1 MNIVTPKIELI
12 ASTTLTN
19 TAGGG
24 PKIED
29 WMSLNPDTTDAES
42 LVEHAGR
49 GCYESWH
56 RPNAATAKTSDYI
69 DRTAFEMQHG
79 SILEHASATFRFSGV
94 SRAWLMEME
103 RHRHLSWSVV
113 SQRYVDANTFGV
125 VMPPA
130 IREAAGSIV
139 YHSEDTYDDLEG
151 PASEA
156 LEWWSRNAM
165 WHYEKLVEHLQGNGL
180 PNKQAREAARSVLP
194 NATEVRGVV
203 TGNLRAW
210 STILPL
216 RAHPSADAEM
226 QEVARLIADAL
237 EPVAPTVVQHI
248 NDQIAYA
255 ELGEERPDREAVL
268 ARRKRIGERHNK
280 EHA

>member
-19 TAGGG
+19 TVEGG

-56 RPNAATAKTSDYI
+56 RPNEATAKTSDYI
-69 DRTAFEMQHG
+69 NRTAFEMQHG

-94 SRAWLMEME
+94 SRAWLTEME
-103 RHRHLSWSVV
+103 RHRHLSWSVA
-113 SQRYVDANTFGV
+113 SQRYIDGEKFGV

-130 IREAAGSIV
+130 IRDSSSSVQHRWREAAKKAYDAYAVLSD
-139 YHSEDTYDDLEG
+139 SLNDFEDVPL
-151 PASEA
+151 
-156 LEWWSRNAM
+156 
-165 WHYEKLVEHLQGNGL
+165 
-180 PNKQAREAARSVLP
+180 KQRREAARGVLP
-194 NATEVRGVV
+194 NCAETRGVV

-216 RAHPSADAEM
+216 RAHPSADREM
-226 QEVARLIADAL
+226 QEVSRLIADAL

-248 NDQIAYA
+248 KEKIAYG
-255 ELGEERPDREAVL
+255 EMSEERPDREAVL

>member
-19 TAGGG
+19 TVEGG

-69 DRTAFEMQHG
+69 NRTAFEMQHG

-94 SRAWLMEME
+94 SRACLMELE

-130 IREAAGSIV
+130 LRDGDDPTGRLIWKDEVEKNFEA
-139 YHSEDTYDDLEG
+139 YDGWCEYL
-151 PASEA
+151 S
-156 LEWWSRNAM
+156 
-165 WHYEKLVEHLQGNGL
+165 LQGF
-180 PNKQAREAARSVLP
+180 PRKQAREAARSVLP

-216 RAHPSADAEM
+216 RAHPSADREM
-226 QEVARLIADAL
+226 QEVSMLILDAL
-237 EPVAPTVVQHI
+237 EPVAPTVTNHI
-248 NDQIAYA
+248 RQQI
-255 ELGEERPDREAVL
+255 
-268 ARRKRIGERHNK
+268 K
-280 EHA
+280 ENA

>member
-19 TAGGG
+19 TVEGG

-29 WMSLNPDTTDAES
+29 WMRLNPDTTDAES

-56 RPNAATAKTSDYI
+56 RPNAATEKTSDYI
-69 DRTAFEMQHG
+69 NRTAFDMQHG

-94 SRAWLMEME
+94 SRAWLAEME

-125 VMPPA
+125 VVPPA
-130 IREAAGSIV
+130 IREATGRIV
-139 YHSEDTYDDLEG
+139 YDSEATYDDLVG
-151 PASEA
+151 CASEA
-156 LEWWSRNAM
+156 LEWWVQDTM
-165 WHYEKLVEHLQGNGL
+165 GHYEMLVRHLQGNGL
-180 PNKQAREAARSVLP
+180 SRKQAREAARSVLP

-216 RAHPSADAEM
+216 RAHPSADREM
-226 QEVARLIADAL
+226 QEVSMHILEAL
-237 EPVAPTVVQHI
+237 EPIAPTVTDNIRQ
-248 NDQIAYA
+248 QI
-255 ELGEERPDREAVL
+255 
-268 ARRKRIGERHNK
+268 K
-280 EHA
+280 ENS

>member
-1 MNIVTPKIELI
+1 MNIVTPKIELV

-19 TAGGG
+19 MPEGG

-49 GCYESWH
+49 GCYESWQ
-56 RPNAATAKTSDYI
+56 RPNEATAKTSDYI
-69 DRTAFEMQHG
+69 NRTAFEMQHG

-94 SRAWLMEME
+94 SRAWLCEMS

-130 IREAAGSIV
+130 IREVPTDLAQ
-139 YHSEDTYDDLEG
+139 DDWEQATIRDLNSYNYFVSLLEADNV
-151 PASEA
+151 P
-156 LEWWSRNAM
+156 R
-165 WHYEKLVEHLQGNGL
+165 
-180 PNKQAREAARSVLP
+180 KQAREAARSVLP
-194 NATEVRGVV
+194 NCTEVRGVV

-216 RAHPSADAEM
+216 RAHPSADREM
-226 QEVARLIADAL
+226 QGVSRLIADAL

-248 NDQIAYA
+248 NEQIAYA

-268 ARRKRIGERHNK
+268 ARRKRIGERRNK
-280 EHA
+280 ENA

>member
-19 TAGGG
+19 TVGGG

-29 WMSLNPDTTDAES
+29 WMRLNPDTTDAES

-56 RPNAATAKTSDYI
+56 RPNEATAKTSDYI
-69 DRTAFEMQHG
+69 NRTAFEMQHG

-94 SRAWLMEME
+94 SRAWLCEME

-125 VMPPA
+125 VVPPA
-130 IREAAGSIV
+130 IREVAGV
-139 YHSEDTYDDLEG
+139 MDYHSEHDCDDLEG
-151 PASEA
+151 PASEV
-156 LEWWSRNAM
+156 LGWWSEDAT
-165 WHYEKLVEHLQGNGL
+165 WHYEKLVKHLQDNGL
-180 PNKQAREAARSVLP
+180 PRKQSREAARSVLP
-194 NATEVRGVV
+194 NCTEVRGVV

-216 RAHPSADAEM
+216 RAHQSADREM
-226 QEVARLIADAL
+226 QEVSMLILDAL
-237 EPVAPTVVQHI
+237 KPVAPTVTTHI
-248 NDQIAYA
+248 RQQI
-255 ELGEERPDREAVL
+255 E
-268 ARRKRIGERHNK
+268 

>member
-12 ASTTLTN
+12 ASTQLTN
-19 TAGGG
+19 AQTGGTV
-24 PKIED
+24 IEELMTLD
-29 WMSLNPDTTDAES
+29 PSATDGES
-42 LVEHAGR
+42 LVEFAGR
-49 GCYESWH
+49 GCYESWQKQN
-56 RPNAATAKTSDYI
+56 PKTAHNPDYI
-69 DRTAFEMQHG
+69 RRTAFEMQHG
-79 SILEHASATFRFSGV
+79 SILEHSSATFRFSGV
-94 SRAWLMEME
+94 SRAWLCEME

-113 SQRYVDANTFGV
+113 SQRYVGGDTFGV

-130 IREAAGSIV
+130 IRDGDDAGGRGIWESEVAASFEA
-139 YHSEDTYDDLEG
+139 YDGWCADL
-151 PASEA
+151 A
-156 LEWWSRNAM
+156 
-165 WHYEKLVEHLQGNGL
+165 LQGL
-180 PNKQAREAARSVLP
+180 PRKQAREAARSVLP

-248 NDQIAYA
+248 NEQIAYA
-255 ELGEERPDREAVL
+255 ELGEERPAREAVL
-268 ARRKRIGERHNK
+268 ARRKSIGERHNK

>member
-1 MNIVTPKIELI
+1 MVNIVTPKIELI

-19 TAGGG
+19 TVGGG

-29 WMSLNPDTTDAES
+29 WMRLDRDATDAEC
-42 LVEHAGR
+42 LVEEAGR
-49 GCYESWH
+49 GCYESWDKKNPKTA
-56 RPNAATAKTSDYI
+56 RNADYI
-69 DRTAFEMQHG
+69 RRTAFDMRHG

-94 SRAWLMEME
+94 SRAWLVEMS

-113 SQRYVDANTFGV
+113 SQRYVDANTFGMV
-125 VMPPA
+125 VPPA
-130 IREAAGSIV
+130 IRDYKNGESYDIEINEAMTA
-139 YHSEDTYDDLEG
+139 YN
-151 PASEA
+151 
-156 LEWWSRNAM
+156 EWVDELTN
-165 WHYEKLVEHLQGNGL
+165 HCGL
-180 PNKQAREAARSVLP
+180 PRKQAREAARSVLP

-237 EPVAPTVVQHI
+237 EPVAPTVTNHI
-248 NDQIAYA
+248 RQQI
-255 ELGEERPDREAVL
+255 
-268 ARRKRIGERHNK
+268 K

>member
-12 ASTTLTN
+12 ASTALTN
-19 TAGGG
+19 TVGGG

-56 RPNAATAKTSDYI
+56 RPNEATAKTSDYI
-69 DRTAFEMQHG
+69 NRTAFEMQHG

-94 SRAWLMEME
+94 SRACLLELE

-125 VMPPA
+125 VVPPA
-130 IREAAGSIV
+130 LRDGDDEAGRKIWENEVVNSFSAYAGWIA
-139 YHSEDTYDDLEG
+139 DLEQ
-151 PASEA
+151 
-156 LEWWSRNAM
+156 
-165 WHYEKLVEHLQGNGL
+165 QGF
-180 PNKQAREAARSVLP
+180 PRKQAREAARSVLP
-194 NATEVRGVV
+194 NCTEVRGVV

-216 RAHPSADAEM
+216 RAHPSADREM
-226 QEVARLIADAL
+226 QEVAMLILDAL
-237 EPVAPTVVQHI
+237 DPVAPTVVQHI
-248 NDQIAYA
+248 RQQI
-255 ELGEERPDREAVL
+255 
-268 ARRKRIGERHNK
+268 K
-280 EHA
+280 ENA

>member
-19 TAGGG
+19 TVEGG

-29 WMSLNPDTTDAES
+29 WMSLNPGATDAES

-56 RPNAATAKTSDYI
+56 RPNEATAKTSDYI
-69 DRTAFEMQHG
+69 NRTAFEMRHG

-94 SRAWLMEME
+94 SRAWLTEMS

-125 VMPPA
+125 VVPPA
-130 IREAAGSIV
+130 IREATGSIV
-139 YHSEDTYDDLEG
+139 YDSEATYDDLEG

-156 LEWWSRNAM
+156 LEWWARDAM
-165 WHYEKLVEHLQGNGL
+165 LNYEVLVDRLHGDGL
-180 PNKQAREAARSVLP
+180 PRKQAREAARSVLP
-194 NATEVRGVV
+194 NCTEVRGVV

-216 RAHPSADAEM
+216 RAHHSADREM
-226 QEVARLIADAL
+226 QEVSMLILDAL
-237 EPVAPTVVQHI
+237 EPVAPTVVDHLRH
-248 NDQIAYA
+248 QIAYA
-255 ELGEERPDREAVL
+255 ELGEERPEREAVL
-268 ARRKRIGERHNK
+268 ARRKRIGERRNK
-280 EHA
+280 ETA

>member
-1 MNIVTPKIELI
+1 MNIVTPKIELV

-19 TAGGG
+19 TVGGG

-29 WMSLNPDTTDAES
+29 WMRLNSDATDAES

-56 RPNAATAKTSDYI
+56 RPNEATAKTSDYI
-69 DRTAFEMQHG
+69 NRTAFEMQHG

-94 SRAWLMEME
+94 SRAWLCEME

-113 SQRYVDANTFGV
+113 SQRYVGGDTFGV

-130 IREAAGSIV
+130 IRDGDDVAGRGIWESEVDASFEA
-139 YHSEDTYDDLEG
+139 YDGWCADL
-151 PASEA
+151 A
-156 LEWWSRNAM
+156 
-165 WHYEKLVEHLQGNGL
+165 LQGF
-180 PNKQAREAARSVLP
+180 PRKQAREAARSVLP

-216 RAHPSADAEM
+216 RAHPTADAEM
-226 QEVARLIADAL
+226 QEVSRLIADAL

-248 NDQIAYA
+248 NEEIAYA
-255 ELGEERPDREAVL
+255 ELREERPDREAVL
-268 ARRKRIGERHNK
+268 ARRKRIRERHNK

>member
-19 TAGGG
+19 TPEGG

-29 WMSLNPDTTDAES
+29 WMRLDRDATDAEC
-42 LVEHAGR
+42 LVEEAGR
-49 GCYESWH
+49 GCYESWDKKNPKTA
-56 RPNAATAKTSDYI
+56 RNADYI
-69 DRTAFEMQHG
+69 RRTAFEMQHG

-94 SRAWLMEME
+94 SRAWLTEME

-125 VMPPA
+125 VVPPA
-130 IREAAGSIV
+130 LRYGDDVVGRGAWEKEVEKNFKA
-139 YHSEDTYDDLEG
+139 YDAWCADLE
-151 PASEA
+151 
-156 LEWWSRNAM
+156 
-165 WHYEKLVEHLQGNGL
+165 LQGT
-180 PNKQAREAARSVLP
+180 PRKQAREAARSVLP

-216 RAHPSADAEM
+216 RAHPSADREM
-226 QEVARLIADAL
+226 QEVSMLILDAL
-237 EPVAPTVVQHI
+237 EPVAPTVANHI
-248 NDQIAYA
+248 RQQI
-255 ELGEERPDREAVL
+255 
-268 ARRKRIGERHNK
+268 K
-280 EHA
+280 ENA